1 MVKKFWSFGVSFVSQ
16 TLRLFLQLSGKLGNL
31 GSQWKCWPNLRQTAL
46 CRPYPSAISGSL
58 CCEEWVSPRF
68 YMEDCLHTNWISCF
82 FFLLLA
88 SGSDSVQGSGSLT
101 HTQSYAQVGHFF
113 FKRLPWIIQPEMIV
127 VLYPAESSRK
137 YSLTCLRNALRFSLI
152 LIRRINAKC
161 ISRLQCTLWDG
172 KSLSTK
178 SRFHQENYSRGWGSF
193 PHPPTQSE
201 LSQTILIL
209 KLSVASYG
217 KKKKSYL
224 GKYHS
229 KALVNLY

>member
-1 MVKKFWSFGVSFVSQ
+1 MKVLTKPQADSALQALSFCNQWLIVLWRVSLPTV
-16 TLRLFLQLSGKLGNL
+16 LYGGLFTYQLNQLLLFPPACIWLWQRAGL
-31 GSQWKCWPNLRQTAL
+31 
-46 CRPYPSAISGSL
+46 
-58 CCEEWVSPRF
+58 
-68 YMEDCLHTNWISCF
+68 WISHTYTVLCT
-82 FFLLLA
+82 
-88 SGSDSVQGSGSLT
+88 SGT
-101 HTQSYAQVGHFF
+101 FF

>member
-1 MVKKFWSFGVSFVSQ
+1 MKSESPHGFIWRTVYIPIESVASFSS
-16 TLRLFLQLSGKLGNL
+16 
-31 GSQWKCWPNLRQTAL
+31 
-46 CRPYPSAISGSL
+46 
-58 CCEEWVSPRF
+58 
-68 YMEDCLHTNWISCF
+68 CLH
-82 FFLLLA
+82 LA
-88 SGSDSVQGSGSLT
+88 LT
-101 HTQSYAQVGHFF
+101 ACRALDLSHIHSPMHKWDIFF

-161 ISRLQCTLWDG
+161 ISRLQCTPWDG